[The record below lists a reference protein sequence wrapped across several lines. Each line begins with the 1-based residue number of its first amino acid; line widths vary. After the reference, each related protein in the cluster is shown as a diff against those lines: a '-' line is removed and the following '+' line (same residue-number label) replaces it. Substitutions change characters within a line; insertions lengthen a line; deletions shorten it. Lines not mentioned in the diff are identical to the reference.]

1 MVGGGLGCGSI
12 IIILL
17 FVVLGGDPQA
27 LFQSGVLEQGQPGAR
42 APVDPA
48 DQPLVEFVGV
58 VLADTEDVWN
68 EQFQAMGREYVE
80 PKLEL
85 FSGRV
90 SSACGMASAAV
101 GPFYCPANQT
111 IYIDLSFFRELSEK
125 YGAAGDFARAYV
137 IAHEVGHHVQ
147 NLLGTSDRVHQQRQV
162 MGDEEY
168 NRQSVRLELQAD
180 YFAGVWTKHA
190 QRQKQLLDP
199 GDIEEAIEAA
209 EAIGDDRLQAQGQGY
224 VVPDSFTHG
233 TSEQR
238 ARWFRLGVESGDI
251 EEYDPF
257 QMRDSQL

>member
-1 MVGGGLGCGSI
+1 
-12 IIILL
+12 
-17 FVVLGGDPQA
+17 
-27 LFQSGVLEQGQPGAR
+27 
-42 APVDPA
+42 
-48 DQPLVEFVGV
+48 
-58 VLADTEDVWN
+58 
-68 EQFQAMGREYVE
+68 
-80 PKLEL
+80 
-85 FSGRV
+85 
-90 SSACGMASAAV
+90 
-101 GPFYCPANQT
+101 
-111 IYIDLSFFRELSEK
+111 
-125 YGAAGDFARAYV
+125 
-137 IAHEVGHHVQ
+137 VQ